1 VPQLPQGIGH
11 VHGAAAKVFEQPVE
25 LHIANAG
32 VKSVRCATDDV
43 IGECSAN
50 ENPRTIS

>member
-1 VPQLPQGIGH
+1 
-11 VHGAAAKVFEQPVE
+11 
-25 LHIANAG
+25 

-50 ENPRTIS
+50 ENSFGLSGDSIH